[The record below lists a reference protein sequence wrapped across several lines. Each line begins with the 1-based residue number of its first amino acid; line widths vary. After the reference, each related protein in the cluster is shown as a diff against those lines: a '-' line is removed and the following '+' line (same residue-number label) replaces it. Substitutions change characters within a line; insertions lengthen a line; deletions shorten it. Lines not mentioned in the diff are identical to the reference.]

1 MPIIPSPVMT
11 SRHGYRRW
19 IAPLALA
26 LALVTNASRADDAS
40 AWDTDQRSAVRLI
53 AGSTGNGVPT
63 LRAGIEMRID
73 PGWKTYWRY
82 AGDSGLPPSFD
93 FSGSDNV
100 KSATV
105 LWPVPRRFPDGAGGN
120 SIGYTGTIIFPVQV
134 VPRAMGR
141 PVLLRLKAAYGVCE
155 KICVPAGGKAELSL
169 AGGPS
174 GEDTALTAAEGR
186 VPKPAALGAP
196 GPLSI
201 RSVHREASPTRQRVI
216 VDIIAPDGADA
227 DLFAEGPTPQWSLPL
242 PEPVESGSGGTRRF
256 AFDVDGVPP
265 GEKVAGAQIKLTLTT
280 GDDAIEV
287 TTHLD

>member
-53 AGSTGNGVPT
+53 AGSTGNGAPT

-155 KICVPAGGKAELSL
+155 KICVPAGGKRQFRL
-169 AGGPS
+169 AARG
-174 GEDTALTAAEGR
+174 
-186 VPKPAALGAP
+186 
-196 GPLSI
+196 
-201 RSVHREASPTRQRVI
+201 H
-216 VDIIAPDGADA
+216 A
-227 DLFAEGPTPQWSLPL
+227 DLFADA
-242 PEPVESGSGGTRRF
+242 VGG
-256 AFDVDGVPP
+256 
-265 GEKVAGAQIKLTLTT
+265 L
-280 GDDAIEV
+280 
-287 TTHLD
+287 

>member
-1 MPIIPSPVMT
+1 MS
-11 SRHGYRRW
+11 SRHRYRWW

-26 LALVTNASRADDAS
+26 GVVVTAAASRAEDAS

-53 AGSTGNGVPT
+53 AGSAGSGTPM
-63 LRAGIEMRID
+63 LRAGVEMRID

-105 LWPVPRRFPDGAGGN
+105 LWPAPRRFPDGAGGN
-120 SIGYTGTIIFPVQV
+120 SIGYTGAIIFPVQV
-134 VPRAMGR
+134 VPQDAGR
-141 PVLLRLKAAYGVCE
+141 PAVLRLKAAYGVCE

-169 AGGPS
+169 SGGPS
-174 GEDTALTAAEGR
+174 GEDTALTAAERR

-196 GPLSI
+196 GPLAI
-201 RSVHREASPTRQRVI
+201 RTVHREATPTRQRVV
-216 VDIIAPDGADA
+216 VDVTAPDGADI

-242 PEPVESGSGGTRRF
+242 PEPLESGSGGTRRF

-265 GEKVAGAQIKLTLTT
+265 GEKVAGAQIKLTLTA